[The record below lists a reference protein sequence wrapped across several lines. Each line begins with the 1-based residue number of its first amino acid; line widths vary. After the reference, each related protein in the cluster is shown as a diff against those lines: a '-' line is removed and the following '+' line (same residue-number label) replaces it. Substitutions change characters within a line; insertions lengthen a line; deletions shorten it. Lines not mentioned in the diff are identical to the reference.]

1 MIEQIYVERS
11 GRKFGPFS
19 ATQLKALAS
28 AGKLLPTDTVWK
40 EGMEKAVLAAKVMN
54 LFLPIPTPPCPLE
67 AVAAKATE
75 ATSSTPSSD
84 GSSVSYLDGSAVADF
99 AHAPPKELPE
109 ASKKNARTVP
119 CQETPMVVDQSADHN
134 AGLRAKPAVRPA
146 EKPRMRRAVAV
157 QGAVLVSQDGYS
169 VHYRKK
175 CSQCG
180 FEDTCRSTM
189 LISTGITRSH
199 FFCPKCRKSRE
210 VQIQGTMQ

>member
-19 ATQLKALAS
+19 ATQLKALAR
-28 AGKLLPTDTVWK
+28 AGKLRPTDTVWK
-40 EGMEKAVLAAKVMN
+40 EGMEKAVLAAQLKN
-54 LFLPIPTPPCPLE
+54 LFPSIPTLPCPVD
-67 AVAAKATE
+67 AVAAKATQ
-75 ATSSTPSSD
+75 AASSTASSD
-84 GSSVSYLDGSAVADF
+84 DPSVSYLDGSAIADL
-99 AHAPPKELPE
+99 AHTPPKELPE
-109 ASKKNARTVP
+109 TSGKNAPTVL
-119 CQETPMVVDQSADHN
+119 CQEIPTVADQSADHN
-134 AGLRAKPAVRPA
+134 TSLNARPPVRHS

-157 QGAVLVSQDGYS
+157 QGAVLASQDGYS

-175 CSQCG
+175 CSACG
-180 FEDTCRSTM
+180 FEDNCRSTM

>member
-19 ATQLKALAS
+19 ATQLKALAG
-28 AGKLLPTDTVWK
+28 AGKLRPTDTVWK
-40 EGMEKAVLAAKVMN
+40 EGMEKAVLAAKVRN
-54 LFLPIPTPPCPLE
+54 LFPSMPTPPCPVDTVT
-67 AVAAKATE
+67 AQATQ
-75 ATSSTPSSD
+75 ADSSTASSD
-84 GSSVSYLDGSAVADF
+84 DPSVSYLDGSTVEGE
-99 AHAPPKELPE
+99 AHAPPNKLPE
-109 ASKKNARTVP
+109 TSDKNAPTVL
-119 CQETPMVVDQSADHN
+119 CQVIPTVAGQSADHK
-134 AGLRAKPAVRPA
+134 AGLNAKSPVRPS

-180 FEDTCRSTM
+180 FEDNCRSSM